1 MSETPK
7 LDTLP
12 EFAKE
17 YCHEVDGW
25 IMPKFTPKRFLDDL
39 KNFEVKGD
47 DTYLITW
54 PKSGTTW
61 MQNILTLIFAK
72 GDMDA
77 VREKHL
83 FKRVPFLEMPK
94 GFDYKTAEDDTGL
107 YEIARNVPSPR
118 LLKTQLP
125 PPFLPTQIHE
135 KKPKIVYVA
144 RNPKDAA
151 VSYFHFCNVSPNL
164 PQYRDWNDFFIDFCN
179 DSIPRGSWFENVLY
193 WWNKRHESN
202 VLFIT
207 YEEMKQ
213 DLRGSVVR
221 VCDFLG
227 KELSDDIIDVITEN
241 STFNAMKKDPTANP
255 DSLLVFK
262 EAAKQKR
269 SFLRKGEVG
278 DWKNHFTV
286 AQNII
291 FDDLYRGKT
300 NGSGMNFTF
309 EL

>member
-94 GFDYKTAEDDTGL
+94 GFDYKT
-107 YEIARNVPSPR
+107 
-118 LLKTQLP
+118 
-125 PPFLPTQIHE
+125 
-135 KKPKIVYVA
+135 IVYVA